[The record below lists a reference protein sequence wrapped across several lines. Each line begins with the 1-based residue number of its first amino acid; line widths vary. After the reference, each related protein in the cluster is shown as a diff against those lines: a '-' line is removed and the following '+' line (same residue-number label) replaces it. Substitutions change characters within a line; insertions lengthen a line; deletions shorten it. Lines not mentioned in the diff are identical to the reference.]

1 MQTKTMI
8 QLAAGLGAMGVGLG
22 AFGAHGLAEILES
35 TGRTDTFETAV
46 KYQFY
51 HGLAILGC
59 GILAHQYPKL
69 ADWKWASWFFLL
81 GIIVFSGSLYVLSLT
96 GVTWLGAIT
105 PLGGVAFLVGWGW
118 LVRGASK
125 IND

>member
-8 QLAAGLGAMGVGLG
+8 QLAATLGAMSVGIG
-22 AFGAHGLAEILES
+22 AFGAHGLADILES
-35 TGRTDTFETAV
+35 TGRTETFETAV

-59 GILAHQYPKL
+59 AILSHQYPGRS
-69 ADWKWASWFFLL
+69 DWKWAARLFLV

-105 PLGGVAFLVGWGW
+105 PLGGLAFLMGWGW
-118 LVRGASK
+118 MARGASK
-125 IND
+125 LNG